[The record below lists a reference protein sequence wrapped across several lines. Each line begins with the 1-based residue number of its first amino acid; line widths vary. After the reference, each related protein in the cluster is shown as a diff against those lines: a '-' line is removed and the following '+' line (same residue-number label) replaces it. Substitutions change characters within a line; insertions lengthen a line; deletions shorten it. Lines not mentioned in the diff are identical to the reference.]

1 MRSRKRP
8 LRSRP
13 MHRQIETLQRQVAR
27 LMICGWPATKIART
41 KLPA

>member
-1 MRSRKRP
+1 
-8 LRSRP
+8 

-27 LMICGWPATKIART
+27 LMICGWPATKISRT